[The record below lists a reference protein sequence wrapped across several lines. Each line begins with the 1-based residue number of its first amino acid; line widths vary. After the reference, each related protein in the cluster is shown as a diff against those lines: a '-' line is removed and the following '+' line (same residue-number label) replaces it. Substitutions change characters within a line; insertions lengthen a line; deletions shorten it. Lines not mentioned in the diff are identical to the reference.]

1 MAKKPADKP
10 AVDAPKPDARKLAID
25 ALMALVADQGW
36 KTVELPAVAQK
47 AGISLATLRDLF
59 PSKGAMLAGFGRMLD
74 REVIEGANPDL
85 IGEPAHERVFDLMM
99 RRLDA
104 MTPYKPALI
113 EIRRA
118 IRSDLVSA
126 AALNQSGLNSWRYLL
141 GSIDIPVED
150 ELGMLK
156 IQGAVVVFAR
166 TVDTW
171 LDDTDPSMAKTM
183 ATLDKELK
191 NGGRILGFAEDVRR
205 MTAPLRSLAQAICER
220 APRMRRR
227 ERAEPVRGENR
238 DDYAPAI

>member
-1 MAKKPADKP
+1 MAKKPAEK
-10 AVDAPKPDARKLAID
+10 AADAPKPDARKLAID

-36 KTVELPAVAQK
+36 KSVELPAVAQK

-104 MTPYKPALI
+104 MAPYKAALG

-227 ERAEPVRGENR
+227 ERAEPMRGEDR